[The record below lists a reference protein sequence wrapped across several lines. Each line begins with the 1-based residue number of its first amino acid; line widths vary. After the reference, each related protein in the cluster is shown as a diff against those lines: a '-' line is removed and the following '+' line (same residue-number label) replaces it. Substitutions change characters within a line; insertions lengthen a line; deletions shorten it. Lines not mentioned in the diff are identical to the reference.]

1 MTIIADRPAV
11 TGVPVPKLGARH
23 QWAGGVTLGNKADN
37 PFYRI
42 RRLEG
47 LGAQGE
53 RRDVRD
59 PKAAGTGE
67 TPRRSPRAGKTV
79 VYTGTIEADDY
90 VALLKAEA
98 VLQGAFADTSEQ
110 RMDITAPMDATQPAM
125 FYTAGAVAC
134 DVAAEQGFP
143 DGHRQW
149 ERTYVVAL
157 RMSDPLVY
165 RSNAVTV
172 VSSASPFTAV
182 CTNVGNA
189 PSDRMTIDIPG
200 PFTGFDLYND
210 TTGDRLSVPS
220 GVVTAG
226 NFVRVDFYQ
235 RAILYNGTIDVTNI
249 VSFPNS
255 SWWGADRH
263 ALQEA
268 NPARGRTGANTIR
281 MVPIGDASGAFT
293 AIFSHAHT
301 G

>member
-1 MTIIADRPAV
+1 MTIIADRTSV

-23 QWAGGVTLGNKADN
+23 QWAGGVTLGNPAAN
-37 PFYRI
+37 PFYRV
-42 RRLEG
+42 RRVEG

-59 PKAAGTGE
+59 PKTAGTGE

-98 VLQGAFADTSEQ
+98 VLQGAFADPSEQ

-125 FYTAGAVAC
+125 FYTAGAVAS

-143 DGHRQW
+143 DGRRQW
-149 ERTYVVAL
+149 ERGFVVAL
-157 RMSDPLVY
+157 RMADPLVY
-165 RSNAVTV
+165 QTNPVTV
-172 VSSASPFTAV
+172 VSSGSPQAAV
-182 CTNVGNA
+182 CTHVGNA
-189 PSDRMTIDIPG
+189 PSDRVTVDIPG

-226 NFVRVDFYQ
+226 NFIRADFYQ

-249 VSFPNS
+249 VSFPKS
-255 SWWGADRH
+255 SWWGPDRH

-268 NPARGRTGANTIR
+268 NPVRGRTGANTLR
-281 MVPIGDASGAFT
+281 MVPIGGAAGAFT
-293 AIFSHAHT
+293 AVFNHAHV